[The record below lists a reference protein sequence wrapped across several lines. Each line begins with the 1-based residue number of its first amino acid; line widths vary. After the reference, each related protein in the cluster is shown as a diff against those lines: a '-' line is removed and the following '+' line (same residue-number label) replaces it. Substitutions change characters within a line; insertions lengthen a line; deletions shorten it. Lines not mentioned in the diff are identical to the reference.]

1 MPVLKARIGGAW
13 VNVGGGGSS
22 ASEVEVSATDPIGT
36 NPSAELWYDT
46 AAVASGVTVASPG
59 LVAYA
64 KAPGTTQNLTTNST
78 TDVTGLSVTFNA
90 IAGHTYK
97 TTVFINLQAGAA
109 GAGVFH
115 TYIANASNGVLAA
128 SLMGLINNE
137 TKSTT
142 PIIVETG
149 LSGTTTRKAQVAL
162 SFQAAGGT
170 SMVVNDA
177 ARNAY
182 IIVED
187 ITPATAD
194 GLATAWTDVT
204 FQNSWANKGG
214 TEQTCQYRKIG
225 DIVYLRGVMGRTA
238 VTYDQS
244 AFTLPVGYRP
254 PFLLRILPL
263 ALNLSA
269 VQSLSRVDLMQDGRY
284 MPEAGPSPDVG
295 WQSIDFQFSVTA

>member
-13 VNVGGGGSS
+13 VDVGGSS

-46 AAVASGVTVASPG
+46 TAVASGVTVASPG

-194 GLATAWTDVT
+194 GLATAWTAAT
-204 FQNSWANKGG
+204 FQNGWINYPAA
-214 TEQTCQYRKIG
+214 QPAQYRKLG
-225 DIVYLRGVMGRTA
+225 DMVQVRGMIKSGTYAQTA
-238 VTYDQS
+238 LN
-244 AFTLPVGYRP
+244 LPVGFRP
-254 PFLLRILPL
+254 PNDMQFPL
-263 ALNLSA
+263 KEYGAGAGVFVVFPSG
-269 VQSLSRVDLMQDGRY
+269 DLAIF
-284 MPEAGPSPDVG
+284 EAGVSGV
-295 WQSIDFQFSVTA
+295 SINCQFSVTA